1 MKTIKYLLLWS
12 VLLVSAI
19 AQQQSAESHVSIVV
33 MPYTITEVNYDKS
46 LWTFTEHGA
55 VIDQIEI
62 SVRNNTQNITSLSTR
77 VQQLFDS
84 TEVKIRL
91 FPNGNNTVI
100 IYGEQFVDVN
110 PSVFVRNIVGS
121 QKFMATYTIIT
132 KQYQSVEEIMRAVV
146 WTLEVTP

>member
-1 MKTIKYLLLWS
+1 MKIIKYLLLWS
-12 VLLVSAI
+12 ILLVPVI
-19 AQQQSAESHVSIVV
+19 AQQQSATQTIRITIE
-33 MPYTITEVNYDKS
+33 PYTTVEVNYDRS
-46 LWTFTEHGA
+46 LWTFTEHGTI
-55 VIDQIEI
+55 IDRIEI

-91 FPNGNNTVI
+91 FPNGNNAI
-100 IYGEQFVDVN
+100 IYGEQYVDIN
-110 PSVFVRNIVGS
+110 PSVFVRNIAGS
-121 QKFMATYTIIT
+121 QKFMATYTITT